1 MDDGG
6 KKEDPV
12 FRSEDIE
19 KTKANSNQEYF
30 VNVIN
35 DPFQQWLLRKKPSKV
50 KTEQKFETPVTAP
63 QTPEEKPKKPQCR
76 TTIRLTTERL
86 RRDSAKYK
94 TTIIIL
100 AIAASLAFISSIAL
114 AVLLIINSNSAK
126 PIIETKT
133 KTEYINVEKPSEEQI
148 SELCEFYQSKM
159 ISDDFDGK
167 YESKYQELC
176 SNKELESSQNPDRG
190 GGQNAE

>member
-50 KTEQKFETPVTAP
+50 KTEQKFETPVVAP

-100 AIAASLAFISSIAL
+100 AVAASLAFVSSIAL
-114 AVLLIINSNSAK
+114 AVLLIVNSNSTTAK
-126 PIIETKT
+126 IEPKV
-133 KTEYINVEKPSEEQI
+133 KTEYIEVEKPSKEQ
-148 SELCEFYQSKM
+148 ENDLCEYYLQKTE
-159 ISDDFDGK
+159 IDDFDGE
-167 YESKYQELC
+167 YARKYQELC
-176 SNKELESSQNPDRG
+176 SNVVEQNSFERG
-190 GGQNAE
+190 GGENVE

>member
-1 MDDGG
+1 MDEGG

-63 QTPEEKPKKPQCR
+63 QTP
-76 TTIRLTTERL
+76 
-86 RRDSAKYK
+86 
-94 TTIIIL
+94 
-100 AIAASLAFISSIAL
+100 
-114 AVLLIINSNSAK
+114 
-126 PIIETKT
+126 
-133 KTEYINVEKPSEEQI
+133 
-148 SELCEFYQSKM
+148 
-159 ISDDFDGK
+159 
-167 YESKYQELC
+167 
-176 SNKELESSQNPDRG
+176 
-190 GGQNAE
+190 

>member
-1 MDDGG
+1 MDEGG

-50 KTEQKFETPVTAP
+50 KTEQKFETPVATP

-86 RRDSAKYK
+86 KRDSAKYK

-100 AIAASLAFISSIAL
+100 AAAASLAFVSSIAL
-114 AVLLIINSNSAK
+114 AVLLIMNSSSTTAK
-126 PIIETKT
+126 AEPKV
-133 KTEYINVEKPSEEQI
+133 KTEYIEVEKPSKEQEED
-148 SELCEFYQSKM
+148 LCAYYLQRTET
-159 ISDDFDGK
+159 DDFDGE
-167 YESKYQELC
+167 YAEKYQELC
-176 SNKELESSQNPDRG
+176 SDMNDQNNPERG
-190 GGQNAE
+190 GGENVE

>member
-50 KTEQKFETPVTAP
+50 KTEQKFETPVAAP

-94 TTIIIL
+94 NTIIIL
-100 AIAASLAFISSIAL
+100 AIAASLAFVSSIAL

-126 PIIETKT
+126 PIVETKT
-133 KTEYINVEKPSEEQI
+133 KTEYVNIEKPSEEQT

-159 ISDDFDGK
+159 ISDDFNGE

-176 SNKELESSQNPDRG
+176 SNGELEPSQSPDRG